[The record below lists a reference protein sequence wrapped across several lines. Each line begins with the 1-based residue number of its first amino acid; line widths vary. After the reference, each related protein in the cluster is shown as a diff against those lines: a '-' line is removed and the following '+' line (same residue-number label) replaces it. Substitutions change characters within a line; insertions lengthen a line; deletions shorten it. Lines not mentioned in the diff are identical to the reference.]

1 METTLLVT
9 WSGVCP
15 GMCMPLR
22 SPPVTWPGPSVS
34 HMEVES
40 GDPALHS
47 TRMACS
53 SCLAVTMARSSSLGH
68 LLHAK
73 HPDPNANS

>member
-22 SPPVTWPGPSVS
+22 SPPVAWPGPFVS
-34 HMEVES
+34 HMEVE
-40 GDPALHS
+40 
-47 TRMACS
+47 T
-53 SCLAVTMARSSSLGH
+53 CLALNKDGLLLMPGGDHGSLLIPWTSSARKTH
-68 LLHAK
+68 
-73 HPDPNANS
+73 